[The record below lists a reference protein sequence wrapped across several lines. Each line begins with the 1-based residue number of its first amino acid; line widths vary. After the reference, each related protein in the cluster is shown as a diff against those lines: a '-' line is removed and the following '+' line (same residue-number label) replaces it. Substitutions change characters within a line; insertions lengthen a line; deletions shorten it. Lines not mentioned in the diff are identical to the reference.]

1 MRRKFTQTILFA
13 AVAAAVLGLPKVSA
27 QEFKWAFR
35 FDTRFD
41 DREFDPIKREGAV
54 GSATYFSVRLTPV
67 VGIGWN
73 ENHSVM
79 VGGSFTFD
87 MGAPLDKRTPEL
99 LLYYNFHNPRYGA
112 YAGKFE
118 RRKLIGAYS
127 RAIYAGGH
135 YFYDDVIDGF
145 ALQYTPGASY
155 MELVLDW
162 DGMQSATTRESFRIL
177 SAGEFNPENRHWARW
192 FTAGYSL
199 DVYHLASS
207 AEATEGV
214 VDHILVEPWVGA
226 AFHRLGDIWL
236 DKLSLKVGWVQSF
249 DRERRG
255 ENVWKTPGGPMVDLT
270 IEKKRVGIRSRL
282 YTGDH
287 QLPFWYEYG
296 SRIYKGD
303 PMYAVFDGFYNFTQ
317 VYWRPQL
324 TKGVRLDLD
333 MGFHFDRSGLGLH
346 PLAWIGVTLDN
357 GMFGKKKKRIM
368 NHE

>member
-1 MRRKFTQTILFA
+1 MLNKITKAILC
-13 AVAAAVLGLPKVSA
+13 AAALTVFGAPGAAA
-27 QEFKWAFR
+27 QEFKWGFR

-41 DREFDPIKREGAV
+41 DREFDGIKREGAV
-54 GSATYFSVRLTPV
+54 NSATYFSVRLTPV
-67 VGIGWN
+67 AGIGWGTG
-73 ENHSVM
+73 HSVM
-79 VGGSFTFD
+79 AGGSFTFD

-99 LLYYNFHNPRYGA
+99 LLYYNFHTPRYGV

-118 RRKLIGAYS
+118 RRRLMGAYS
-127 RAIYAGGH
+127 RAIFAGGS

-162 DGMQSATTRESFRIL
+162 DGMQSATVRESFRIF
-177 SAGEFNPENRHWARW
+177 SAAEFNPVSCDWARW

-236 DKLSLKVGWVQSF
+236 DRLSLKVGWMGSF

-255 ENVWKTPGGPMVDLT
+255 DNVWETPNGVTVDFNV
-270 IEKKRVGIRSRL
+270 EKKSVGIRSRF
-282 YTGDH
+282 YTGGH
-287 QLPFWYEYG
+287 HLPFWYEYG
-296 SRIYKGD
+296 SRVYKGD

-324 TKGVRLDLD
+324 AKGVRLDLD
-333 MGFHFDRSGLGLH
+333 IGFHFDSSGVGIH
-346 PLAWIGVTLDN
+346 PVAWVGVTLDN
-357 GMFGKKKKRIM
+357 SMFRRKVKLSD
-368 NHE
+368 